1 VGHEQDLEI
10 FGDGPVVRLMD
21 DPRLVSAV
29 AHATATDEVTL
40 ADQIALTEVPAPP
53 FAEEARAAV
62 MSGLL
67 LEAGL
72 AEVHTDGIGNVLA
85 LRPGAAD
92 VAPVILSAHLDTVF
106 PPETPIDV
114 RRDGDLLEGPG
125 ISDDGRGLAVLLAV
139 ARALDA
145 GAITTRAPILFA
157 ATVGEEGAGDLRGA
171 RHLVGPSG
179 AGRDAAAFI
188 SIDGAGLDRV
198 VAYGLGSR
206 RFRLRIRGPGGHSWL
221 DWGLANPIH
230 ALGRAVASL
239 VALPLP
245 REPVT
250 TLTVARWG
258 GGTSV
263 NAIPQEAWAEVDC
276 RSACD
281 EHLERTEAAVRDAV
295 GAATAAENARAE
307 RGALEADVERIGLRP
322 AGATDPEA
330 GLVRAARMATEAV
343 GVDPVLSLS
352 STDANAAMAVGIPAI
367 TLGGGGEAGGA
378 HTTAEWYRNIR
389 GVEGVARALYTVVLS
404 AGMMD

>member
-1 VGHEQDLEI
+1 MSTPPEALGYR
-10 FGDGPVVRLMD
+10 PTARLRD
-21 DPRLVSAV
+21 DPRIASAV
-29 AHATATDEVTL
+29 AHATATDEETL
-40 ADQIALTEVPAPP
+40 ADQITLTRVPAPP
-53 FAEEARAAV
+53 FGEDARAAV

-72 AEVHTDGIGNVLA
+72 AEVRTDAVGNVLG
-85 LRPGAAD
+85 LRVGAAD
-92 VAPVILSAHLDTVF
+92 VAPVVFSAHLDTVF

-114 RRDGDLLEGPG
+114 RRDGDLIEGPG

-145 GAITTRAPILFA
+145 GAISTRAPILFA

-171 RHLVGPSG
+171 RYLVGPSG
-179 AGRDAAAFI
+179 AGRGAAAFV

-198 VAYGLGSR
+198 VVHGLGSR

-230 ALGRAVASL
+230 ALGRVVASL

-276 RSACD
+276 RSASE
-281 EHLERTEAAVRDAV
+281 EHLDRTEAAVRDAV

-307 RGALEADVERIGLRP
+307 RGALEAEVERIGLRP

-330 GLVRAARMATEAV
+330 GLVLAARLATEAV
-343 GVDPVLSLS
+343 GVEPVLALS

-378 HTTAEWYRNIR
+378 HTTAEWFRNVR
-389 GVEGVARALYTVVLS
+389 GVDGVARALYTVVLS
-404 AGMMD
+404 AGLAG